1 GRTINWSS
9 ANSAIATVSSSGL
22 VKGIKAGSTSIYAT
36 VEGKRGTTAMT
47 ITAAPEPEPEP
58 TPEPEPDPT
67 PEPTPDPTP
76 DPTPT
81 ERVGYF
87 VSPSGSSSGSGT
99 KASPWDLGSVLR
111 GSKSV
116 AGGDT
121 VWVRGGTYRG
131 EFYSTVSGTSSRQLV
146 IRQYPGERATI
157 DGNLAVVGPY
167 VTFWGLEIMNSNPV

>member
-99 KASPWDLGSVLR
+99 KSNPWDLASVLR
-111 GSKSV
+111 GSHSAV
-116 AGGDT
+116 SAGDT

-131 EFYSTVSGTSSRQLV
+131 EFISYLNGAASNLIV
-146 IRQYPGERATI
+146 IRAYPGERATI
-157 DGNLAVVGPY
+157 DGNLA
-167 VTFWGLEIMNSNPV
+167 